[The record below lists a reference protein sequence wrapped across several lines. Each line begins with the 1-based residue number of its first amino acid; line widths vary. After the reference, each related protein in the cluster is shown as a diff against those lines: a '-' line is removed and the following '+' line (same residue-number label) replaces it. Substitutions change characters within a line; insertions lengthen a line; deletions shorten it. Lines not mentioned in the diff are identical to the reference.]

1 MQFLRRSVYN
11 MLAVIGSGYV
21 GVTSL
26 LCFKSLGVD
35 VIGFDNRQHV
45 IDKLTSG
52 NLNIADAKLQ
62 AFLKT
67 QKNNIKFSGN
77 AKDLEDV
84 EEALVCVPT
93 NGSNGALDLTNVMT
107 VLDLLKATKVKTVWI
122 RSTIDDPKLFDVLS
136 DYPFNM
142 YSYPEFLR
150 EGKCWDDFFDPPLIV
165 LGKSNQELTIVED
178 ALERNFSLV
187 NVTSP
192 KEALTVKLFC
202 NAFHALKV
210 SFANEMTNVN
220 WISEIDINRVMEV
233 FCTDKKLNISEYYL
247 KPGLPFG
254 GPCLPKDTTALA
266 NSLYLERDVS
276 LLQAVLDQNER
287 HKIIYADKVCA
298 LTTGKIGFYG
308 YEFKVGT
315 GDIRNSS
322 ILDIAK
328 LASERRTIYICDE
341 PHPDTRY
348 SAYDLKETDKIIPIR
363 SLTELKTICDIII
376 TDHEIDYQNTLSWN
390 SI

>member
-1 MQFLRRSVYN
+1 
-11 MLAVIGSGYV
+11 MLAVIGLGYV

-35 VIGFDNRQHV
+35 VIGFDNSQHV
-45 IDKLTSG
+45 IDRLTSG

-62 AFLKT
+62 EFLKT
-67 QKNNIKFSGN
+67 QNNNIKFSAN

-93 NGSNGALDLTNVMT
+93 NGSNGALDLTNVMA

-122 RSTIDDPKLFDVLS
+122 RSTIDDPSLFDVLS
-136 DYPFNM
+136 DYSFNI

-266 NSLYLERDVS
+266 NSLYLERDAS

-298 LTTGKIGFYG
+298 LTKGKIGFYG

-315 GDIRNSS
+315 GDIRNSP

-348 SAYDLKETDKIIPIR
+348 SAYEVKDTDKIIPTR

-376 TDHEIDYQNTLSWN
+376 TDHEIDYPNTLSWN

>member
-1 MQFLRRSVYN
+1 MPYCRRCVFK
-11 MLAVIGSGYV
+11 MLAVIGLGYV
-21 GVTSL
+21 GITSL

-35 VIGFDNRQHV
+35 VIGFDNSEHT
-45 IDKLTSG
+45 IDKLISG
-52 NLNIADAKLQ
+52 KLNIADAKLQ
-62 AFLKT
+62 EFLISHY
-67 QKNNIKFSGN
+67 NDVKFSAN

-93 NGSNGALDLTNVMT
+93 NGSNGALDLTNVMS
-107 VLDLLKATKVKTVWI
+107 VLDLLKSTKVKTVWI
-122 RSTIDDPKLFDVLS
+122 RSTLDNPKLFDLLS

-150 EGKCWDDFFDPPLIV
+150 EGKCWEDFFDPPLIV
-165 LGKSNQELTIVED
+165 LGKSNQERTIVED
-178 ALERNFSLV
+178 ALEKNFSLV

-220 WISEIDINRVMEV
+220 WISEIDIDRVMEV

-266 NSLYLERDVS
+266 NSLYLETDAS
-276 LLQAVLDQNER
+276 LLQTVLDQNER
-287 HKIIYADKVCA
+287 HKNIYADKVCA
-298 LTTGKIGFYG
+298 LNKEKIGFYG

-315 GDIRNSS
+315 GDIRNSP

-348 SAYDLKETDKIIPIR
+348 STYDVKETDKIIPIKT
-363 SLTELKTICDIII
+363 LIELQSICDIII
-376 TDHEIDYQNTLSWN
+376 TEHEIHYPNTISW
-390 SI
+390 SSL